1 MKRISFIFC
10 LAMTLATCYKW
21 SPNWRDTKFRNKF
34 VGKWRIDSIQEFLP
48 SIRAVGDTVL
58 IIDTQ
63 YTVYAKPDDYLE
75 ILFTKDQVEKN
86 VTCTGKFMDSTFSYD
101 VQGFDGKILPSLGF
115 TYCLTCSPSI
125 TFQNYIMG
133 SRYIKMH
140 EGTKLRMGTKFWVN
154 DNYDKTYYSDTY
166 LTKIE

>member
-1 MKRISFIFC
+1 MLNKSIILFFSFFI
-10 LAMTLATCYKW
+10 TTCHKW
-21 SPNWRDTKFRNKF
+21 SPNWRDTKFRNQF
-34 VGKWRIDSIQEFLP
+34 VGKWRIDSIQNLHL
-48 SIRAVGDTVL
+48 SIREVGDTVL
-58 IIDTQ
+58 VLDTQ
-63 YTVYAKPDDYLE
+63 YTIYAKPGDYLE

-86 VTCTGKFMDSTFSYD
+86 VTCTGKFLDSTFSYD
-101 VQGFDGKILPSLGF
+101 VQGYDDKNAQRLGF
-115 TYCLTCSPSI
+115 TYCQTCLPSI

-154 DNYDKTYYSDTY
+154 GNYDKTYYSDTY

>member
-1 MKRISFIFC
+1 MLNKLIILFFSFFI
-10 LAMTLATCYKW
+10 TTCYKW
-21 SPNWRDTKFRNKF
+21 SPNWRDTKFRNQF
-34 VGKWRIDSIQEFLP
+34 VGKWRIDSIQNLHL
-48 SIRAVGDTVL
+48 SIREVGDTVL
-58 IIDTQ
+58 VLDTQ
-63 YTVYAKPDDYLE
+63 YTIYAKPGDYLE

-86 VTCTGKFMDSTFSYD
+86 VTCTGKFLDSTFSYD
-101 VQGFDGKILPSLGF
+101 VQGYDDKNAQRLGF
-115 TYCLTCSPSI
+115 TYCQTCLPSI

-154 DNYDKTYYSDTY
+154 GNYDKTYYSDTY

>member
-1 MKRISFIFC
+1 MKRIVKLVLLSM
-10 LAMTLATCYKW
+10 AVTTCYKW

-101 VQGFDGKILPSLGF
+101 VQGYDDKNAQSLGF

-125 TFQNYIMG
+125 TFQKYIMG
-133 SRYIKMH
+133 NRYIKMH
-140 EGTKLRMGTKFWVN
+140 EGVKLKMGTKFWLN
-154 DNYDKTYYSDTY
+154 DNADKIYYSDTY

>member
-34 VGKWRIDSIQEFLP
+34 VGKWRIDSIQYFLP
-48 SIRAVGDTVL
+48 SIHEVGDTVL
-58 IIDTQ
+58 ILDTQ

-101 VQGFDGKILPSLGF
+101 VQGYDDKNAQSLGF

-125 TFQNYIMG
+125 TFQKYIMG
-133 SRYIKMH
+133 SRWIKMH
-140 EGTKLRMGTKFWVN
+140 ERVKLKMGTKFWLN
-154 DNYDKTYYSDTY
+154 DNDDKIYYKDTY

>member
-1 MKRISFIFC
+1 M
-10 LAMTLATCYKW
+10 AVTTCYKW

-34 VGKWRIDSIQEFLP
+34 VGKWRIDSIQYFLP
-48 SIRAVGDTVL
+48 SIREVGDTVL
-58 IIDTQ
+58 VLDTQ
-63 YTVYAKPDDYLE
+63 YTIYAKPGDYLE

-86 VTCTGKFMDSTFSYD
+86 VTCTGKFLDSTFSYD
-101 VQGFDGKILPSLGF
+101 VQGYDDKNAQRLGF
-115 TYCLTCSPSI
+115 TYCQTCLPSI